1 MCEWCMLSGLQR
13 QRLYFPVTPTAAALS
28 HSLSYS
34 WTERQEIVVFLLLL
48 ATASDSFF
56 GTERERSRPSKRSAI
71 PHPSGSPSSRWEG
84 HCHARG
90 LWPVHPHD
98 TGGRRGCFLNPA
110 HAQPD
115 GGSLPIH
122 PTSSL
127 ALMGPCR
134 QKNSTPTGW
143 PAGHQDSRQI
153 QKTLPTLLGGVLPD
167 DESERSYL
175 LFKRTHHGRER
186 HRERII

>member
-1 MCEWCMLSGLQR
+1 MVYALGPPEATAVLSRNSYCCCFVTFSFLFLDCTSRNSG
-13 QRLYFPVTPTAAALS
+13 FPV
-28 HSLSYS
+28 
-34 WTERQEIVVFLLLL
+34 IL